1 VVQVREAWI
10 IDAVRTPVG
19 KNHGALRNLRP
30 DDTFGWLIGRLLEK
44 TGVDAE
50 GVEDVI
56 CGCVTQIGE
65 QGLDVARMS
74 VLAGG
79 LPISI
84 PGTTVHRHCGSS
96 QQAVVFACNTIIAGD
111 MDVIVAGGTEFM
123 SRVPMGSDGYGEHL
137 EKANLG
143 TALSP
148 KLFERFGMLVPQGIS
163 AEIIAERW
171 GIARSELDEFGKRS
185 NDLAIEATDK
195 GIYKEIVP
203 VEAPQDDGSTELVE
217 KDEGPR
223 RGVSLE
229 KMATLKTPFKP
240 DGVVT
245 AGNSSQIS
253 DGAAAAL
260 IVSSDRAVELGLKP
274 RARYVAT
281 ALTGEDPIVMLTG
294 PITATPKVLQKAGLT
309 MKDID
314 VVEIN
319 EAFASVV
326 LAWKRELDPPNW
338 DRVNP
343 WGGAI
348 ANGHPLGASGGK
360 LFATLLSELD
370 YYDGRYGLQT
380 MCMGM
385 GMGIASIFERI
396 P

>member
-1 VVQVREAWI
+1 MRAAWI

-19 KNHGALRNLRP
+19 KNHGVLKNLRP
-30 DDTFGWLIGRLLEK
+30 DDTFGWLIGHLLEK
-44 TGVDAE
+44 AGVDADLI
-50 GVEDVI
+50 EDVI

-65 QGLDVARMS
+65 QGLDIARMS

-84 PGTTVHRHCGSS
+84 PGVTVHRHCGSS
-96 QQAVVFACNTIIAGD
+96 QQAVAFACNTVIAGD

-137 EKANLG
+137 DAANLG
-143 TALSP
+143 SGISP
-148 KLFERFGMLVPQGIS
+148 KLFTRFGMLVPQGIS
-163 AEIIAERW
+163 AELIAEKW
-171 GIARSELDEFGKRS
+171 GVERAELDEFGKRS
-185 NDLAIEATDK
+185 NDLAIEAMDK
-195 GIYKEIVP
+195 GLYKEIIP
-203 VEAPQDDGSTELVE
+203 VEAPQDDGSTILVE
-217 KDEGPR
+217 NDEGPR
-223 RGVSLE
+223 RGVTLE
-229 KMATLKTPFKP
+229 KMASLRTPFKP

-253 DGAAAAL
+253 DGSSAAL
-260 IVSSDRAVELGLKP
+260 IMSSEKAQELGLNP

-281 ALTGEDPIVMLTG
+281 ALTGEDPVLMLTG
-294 PITATPKVLQKAGLT
+294 PITATPKVLKKAGLDI
-309 MKDID
+309 KDID

-319 EAFASVV
+319 EAFSSVV

-360 LFATLLSELD
+360 LLATLLSELD

-385 GMGIASIFERI
+385 GMGIASIYERI
-396 P
+396 PG

>member
-1 VVQVREAWI
+1 
-10 IDAVRTPVG
+10 
-19 KNHGALRNLRP
+19 
-30 DDTFGWLIGRLLEK
+30 
-44 TGVDAE
+44 
-50 GVEDVI
+50 
-56 CGCVTQIGE
+56 
-65 QGLDVARMS
+65 LDIARMA

-79 LPISI
+79 LPIGI

-96 QQAVVFACNTIIAGD
+96 QQAVVFACNTVIAGD

-137 EKANLG
+137 ESANVG

-148 KLFERFGMLVPQGIS
+148 RLFERFGMLVPQGIS
-163 AEIIAERW
+163 AELIAEKW
-171 GIARSELDEFGKRS
+171 EIPRSELDEFGKRS
-185 NDLAIEATDK
+185 NDLAVQASDS
-195 GIYKEIVP
+195 GLYKDIIP
-203 VEAPQDDGSTELVE
+203 VEAPQDDGTTVLVDR
-217 KDEGPR
+217 DEGPR
-223 RGVSLE
+223 RNVSLE
-229 KMATLKTPFKP
+229 KMAALKTPFKP

-253 DGAAAAL
+253 DGASAAL
-260 IVSSDRAVELGLKP
+260 IMSGARAREMGIKP

-281 ALTGEDPIVMLTG
+281 ALTGEDPIIMLTG
-294 PITATPKVLQKAGLT
+294 PITATPKVLKKAGLE
-309 MKDID
+309 MKDMD

-360 LFATLLSELD
+360 LLATLLSELD

>member
-1 VVQVREAWI
+1 MREAWI
-10 IDAVRTPVG
+10 IDAVRTPAG
-19 KNHGALRNLRP
+19 KNHGVLKNLRP
-30 DDTFGWLIGRLLEK
+30 DDTFGLLIVHLLGQV
-44 TGVDAE
+44 GVDP
-50 GVEDVI
+50 GIVEDVI

-65 QGLDVARMS
+65 QGLDIARMS

-84 PGTTVHRHCGSS
+84 PGVTVHRHCGSS
-96 QQAVVFACNTIIAGD
+96 QQAIVFACNTVIAGD
-111 MDVIVAGGTEFM
+111 MDAVVAGGTEFM
-123 SRVPMGSDGYGEHL
+123 SRVPMGADGFGPHL
-137 EKANLG
+137 DAADIAAG
-143 TALSP
+143 LSP
-148 KLFERFGMLVPQGIS
+148 KLFERLGMIVPQGIS
-163 AEIIAERW
+163 AELIAEKW
-171 GIARSELDEFGKRS
+171 GIERGELDEFGKRS
-185 NDLAIEATDK
+185 NDLAVAAGDA
-195 GIYKEIVP
+195 GRYKEIVAI
-203 VEAPQDDGSTELVE
+203 EAPQDDGTTVLVD

-229 KMATLKTPFKP
+229 KMAALKTPFKEG
-240 DGVVT
+240 GVVT

-253 DGAAAAL
+253 DGSSAAL
-260 IVSSDRAVELGLKP
+260 IVSSERAMELGLRP

-281 ALTGEDPIVMLTG
+281 ALTGEDPVLMLTG
-294 PITATPKVLQKAGLT
+294 PITATPKVLKKAGLE

-314 VVEIN
+314 VFEIN

-326 LAWKRELDPPNW
+326 LAWKRELEPPNW

-360 LFATLLSELD
+360 LLATLLSELD
-370 YYDGRYGLQT
+370 HYDGRYGLQT

-385 GMGIASIFERI
+385 GMGIASVFERI